1 MWGIIN
7 SWRQDISSCQHLGQ
21 FWDSGTQGKDL
32 ETITY
37 FMWRDIKILS
47 QKNHQQNANNK
58 RPRDL
63 GFGSGRKSGT
73 IVNIWRK
80 YEFGKN

>member
-7 SWRQDISSCQHLGQ
+7 SWRQDISSCQYLGQ

-32 ETITY
+32 EVITVWEGFL

-47 QKNHQQNANNK
+47 QKNINK
-58 RPRDL
+58 MLTTSDL
-63 GFGSGRKSGT
+63 RT
-73 IVNIWRK
+73 
-80 YEFGKN
+80 